1 MTPFVAAVE
10 TSGKEFGIQEKVNY
24 GEYMFKLF
32 QEISG
37 IDRVLS
43 ATDTD
48 TDTDTETETETGV
61 KFYRIIG
68 AMYKTGQ

>member
-1 MTPFVAAVE
+1 ME

-43 ATDTD
+43 ATDT
-48 TDTDTETETETGV
+48 ETETGV

>member
-1 MTPFVAAVE
+1 ME

-48 TDTDTETETETGV
+48 TDTETETGV